1 MVLNGAAC
9 LIVRKH
15 KFDSISSTIRERD
28 VLHWLRFNSESMYKL
43 CILVYN
49 CLHDVAP
56 VYLSTMCQPVSEN
69 IGRRSLRSAA
79 RGCLAVPITRTVHC
93 GPCSFTVVG
102 LSTRNSLPARPVIN
116 PNILLPPTQDDLSLR
131 QSICFI
137 ITLVTVIS
145 LLERANIT
153 VPYKHTCNRYV
164 QNTDR
169 MTDGRLAKVTSRG
182 KIGTVIIFHLFSFRK
197 TIKVCTFK
205 ALFKITL
212 L

>member
-1 MVLNGAAC
+1 MVLNAAAC

-43 CILVYN
+43 CMLVYN

-56 VYLSTMCQPVSEN
+56 VYLSTMCQPVSKN

-93 GPCSFTVVG
+93 VPCSFTVVG

-116 PNILLPPTQDDLSLR
+116 PNIPSTANSRPFFS
-131 QSICFI
+131 S
-137 ITLVTVIS
+137 
-145 LLERANIT
+145 ERMLYHHARDC
-153 VPYKHTCNRYV
+153 Y
-164 QNTDR
+164 
-169 MTDGRLAKVTSRG
+169 
-182 KIGTVIIFHLFSFRK
+182 FSVRAGEHNC
-197 TIKVCTFK
+197 TIQ
-205 ALFKITL
+205 AYIQ
-212 L
+212 

>member
-1 MVLNGAAC
+1 VTSCIGC
-9 LIVRKH
+9 
-15 KFDSISSTIRERD
+15 
-28 VLHWLRFNSESMYKL
+28 RFNSESMYKL
-43 CILVYN
+43 CTLMSN

-79 RGCLAVPITRTVHC
+79 RGRLAVPITRTVHC
-93 GPCSFTVVG
+93 GLWSFTVVG
-102 LSTRNSLPARPVIN
+102 LSTRNSLPASLRDN
-116 PNILLPPTQDDLSLR
+116 PNILLPPTQDLSFR
-131 QSICFI
+131 QSVCFI

-145 LLERANIT
+145 LLERSNIT
-153 VPYKHTCNRYV
+153 VLYKHTYNRYV

-169 MTDGRLAKVTSRG
+169 MTDGRKDGRTTCHGNTALLVTSRG